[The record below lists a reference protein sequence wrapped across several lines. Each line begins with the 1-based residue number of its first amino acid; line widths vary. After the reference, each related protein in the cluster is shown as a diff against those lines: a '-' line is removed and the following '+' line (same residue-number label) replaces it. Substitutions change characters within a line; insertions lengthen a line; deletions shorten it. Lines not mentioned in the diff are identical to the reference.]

1 MSEMLLFAAMCMV
14 LENGIFSE
22 IRQILYKSLLYGNQ
36 KKHKNSI
43 QNRNRFTYIEN
54 KLCLLKEKSKDRR
67 INWKLGTNRYKLLY
81 IK

>member
-36 KKHKNSI
+36 KENKNSI

-67 INWKLGTNRYKLLY
+67 INWELGTNRYKLLY